1 MEQLGSPFRLLAKGL
16 DVSRMN
22 AELGAHPELWDAHK
36 ERRVAPGS
44 PHGGMR
50 DIWVRYNDRR
60 PFERVGNFTAIN
72 DRHVPIW
79 YDAAKLLPSVKEFAL
94 DITQKTRAEMLCGVL
109 ISKIP
114 PGAGID
120 RHVDRGW
127 HAENT
132 SKLYLAL
139 RSAPGAVFATDTGS
153 IEPDAGD
160 LFHFNNQAPHW
171 VHNGSNE
178 DRVMLIVCVRTEMF
192 GELHDHTM

>member
-94 DITQKTRAEMLCGVL
+94 DLTQKTRAEMLCGVL

-114 PGAGID
+114 PGAGIE

-139 RSAPGAVFATDTGS
+139 RSPRRVLSSRPTRGPSSLTLATSSTSTTRRPTGFTTG
-153 IEPDAGD
+153 PT
-160 LFHFNNQAPHW
+160 
-171 VHNGSNE
+171 
-178 DRVMLIVCVRTEMF
+178 RT
-192 GELHDHTM
+192 G